1 MVYFYDK
8 LAGEQS
14 LVLQNDQ
21 FLHLKARR
29 ARAGERIDV
38 RNLKDG
44 ASYLYEISEI
54 SRKGAALNLVF
65 KSSVF
70 TPSHDFCAAWAVVEL
85 SLIHI

>member
-38 RNLKDG
+38 RNLEDG
-44 ASYLYEISEI
+44 ASYLYEIAEI
-54 SRKGAALNLVF
+54 
-65 KSSVF
+65 
-70 TPSHDFCAAWAVVEL
+70 
-85 SLIHI
+85 